1 MISENTFVAV
11 FKSHHEA
18 ENAVTTLHQAGFD
31 IKKLSIVARG
41 YQVEEHVVGYYNAGD
56 RIKYWGTEGAFWGGT
71 WALLFGSAL
80 FWVPG
85 FGPLAIAG
93 PLTTWIVAALENAV
107 IFGGIGAVSAG
118 LFSIGIPKDS
128 ILEYEIALK
137 AGKFILIVNGTK
149 DDTRRA
155 KELVSGTLPEF
166 TREHIWEAKSLPQ
179 HTVIPDVISI

>member
-11 FKSHHEA
+11 FKSHLEA
-18 ENAVTTLHQAGFD
+18 ESAVKTLQQSGFD

-41 YQVEEHVVGYYNAGD
+41 YQAEEQVIGYYNAGD
-56 RIKYWGTEGAFWGGT
+56 RIKYWGSEGAFWGGA

-107 IFGGIGAVSAG
+107 IFGGIGAISAG

-128 ILEYEIALK
+128 ILEYEVALK
-137 AGKFILIVNGTK
+137 AGKFILIANGTTE
-149 DDTRRA
+149 DTRRA
-155 KELVSGTLPEF
+155 RDLVLGAKPEF
-166 TREHIWEAKSLPQ
+166 TREHVFEAKSLPH